1 MNFDSR
7 PRPQPSNL
15 KAPER
20 DRPTDATYA
29 HSARAVEAL
38 ITSLGL

>member
-1 MNFDSR
+1 MDGKMHT
-7 PRPQPSNL
+7 PRHR
-15 KAPER
+15 APER